1 MCDDVSMAIVLLA
14 LVVALACILVAAWA
28 MHRTR

>member
-28 MHRTR
+28 MDKTR